1 MTKFTLRWDQWQLLP
16 FLWLFHSF
24 LWRKLIHISHEILHS
39 ASNILINLR
48 QRRMESRECMQHTSS
63 ELLINDKEMEMNVFH
78 LLKVQIKDSFEM
90 WNDMSSKISIMQK
103 RTEQNRIQ
111 ISSQNILYS
120 TKIEFSESKKR
131 RKSNKLFV
139 LGLKL

>member
-1 MTKFTLRWDQWQLLP
+1 
-16 FLWLFHSF
+16 
-24 LWRKLIHISHEILHS
+24 
-39 ASNILINLR
+39 
-48 QRRMESRECMQHTSS
+48 MESRECMQHTSS